1 MTVRQMDDILDAYKW
16 NCGRL
21 EFLIGEIDRL
31 ERIFSEEKDDYV
43 GNAVSVTSKV
53 TGMPGGGGSGDKVG
67 RIACKI
73 ADEPLNRELQA
84 LWKEIVA
91 KRAELERIAR
101 DVGIVRKCLDTL
113 TEPERA
119 VFRQRRFD
127 DVPFEDIQY
136 KGVTEKSAR
145 VIYRRVCYKIYKMVE

>member
-16 NCGRL
+16 NVGRL
-21 EFLIGEIDRL
+21 EYLVGEIDRL
-31 ERIFSEEKDDYV
+31 ERIFAEEKDNYV
-43 GNAVSVTSKV
+43 DNAVKTTSSV
-53 TGMPGGGGSGDKVG
+53 TGMPGGGGTGDKVG
-67 RIACKI
+67 RVACQL
-73 ADEPLNRELQA
+73 ADEPLNKELQA

-91 KRAELERIAR
+91 KRAEMERVTR
-101 DVGIVRKCLDTL
+101 DVALVRKCLDAL

-119 VFRQRRFD
+119 VFKQRRFD
-127 DVPFEDIQY
+127 DVPFEDISY